1 METIKGLLRRY
12 PHVWWAL
19 FLPVYLALFFFME
32 AVVPTEGYWATQLP
46 IDHQIPFLE
55 GFVVFYAAWA
65 PVLVA
70 VGLWLLVK
78 DGENFKYY
86 MWTLAIT
93 FLTSTI
99 FCLLVP
105 NGQDLR
111 PEVLPRDNI
120 FCALVGLI
128 YSLDTNTNVF
138 PSVHVVGAM
147 AVLFALWHTDTARKW
162 RIPALILGILIILST
177 LFIRQHAVLD
187 VVASLVLSAVTYA
200 IVYGFLAKRGK
211 GGLHGAR

>member
-1 METIKGLLRRY
+1 MKQIRDFVRRN

-19 FLPVYLALFFFME
+19 VLPVYLALFFFME
-32 AVVPTEGYWATQLP
+32 AVVPTQGYWATQLP
-46 IDHQIPFLE
+46 IDNHIPFLE

-70 VGLWLLVK
+70 VGLWLLIK
-78 DGENFKYY
+78 DGENFTYY

-93 FLTSTI
+93 FLASTL

-120 FCALVGLI
+120 FCTWVGII
-128 YSLDTNTNVF
+128 YALDTNTNVF
-138 PSVHVVGAM
+138 PSVHVVGVM
-147 AVLFALWHTDTARKW
+147 AALFALWHSETTRKW
-162 RIPALILGILIILST
+162 RWPALLLGVLIILST
-177 LFIRQHAVLD
+177 LFIHQHAVLD
-187 VVASLVLSAVTYA
+187 VAASLVLSAVTYG
-200 IVYGFLAKRGK
+200 IVYGLLARRK
-211 GGLHGAR
+211 GGRYGRR

>member
-1 METIKGLLRRY
+1 MEKVLAFVRQN
-12 PHVWWAL
+12 PHIWWAL

-32 AVVPTEGYWATQLP
+32 AVVPTQGYWATQLP
-46 IDHQIPFLE
+46 FDEQIPFLE
-55 GFVVFYAAWA
+55 GFVVFYSVWA

-70 VGLWLLVK
+70 IGLWLLVK

-93 FLTSTI
+93 FIASTV

-138 PSVHVVGAM
+138 PSVHVLGVM
-147 AVLFALWHTDTARKW
+147 AALFALWHSETTRKW
-162 RIPALILGILIILST
+162 RLPALALGILIILST

-187 VVASLVLSAVTYA
+187 VVASLVLSGVTYV
-200 IVYGFLAKRGK
+200 IVYGFLARRGK
-211 GGLHGAR
+211 GGHYGAR